1 MLILRLKKKCIVVHH
16 FLYSIEKELDA
27 KTGGRGMTEELDFL
41 EKLAARYMRF
51 TLKRSYKS
59 IARKLGVYPCT
70 VRRYLKPIE
79 RKMEERE

>member
-1 MLILRLKKKCIVVHH
+1 MTR
-16 FLYSIEKELDA
+16 EK
-27 KTGGRGMTEELDFL
+27 LDFL

-59 IARKLGVYPCT
+59 IAQKLGVYPST

-79 RKMEERE
+79 RKMEERK